1 MNNFFSSYALD
12 FLFMTETWLKPDD
25 LSSLGELSPP
35 DCSFYSSPRP
45 NGSGGGLATI
55 FKKSF
60 KCQLLPVDAFS
71 SFEAQL
77 LHIDLDG
84 PLIFLSWFTDH
95 PKLAQRLFMSS
106 QTSCQIKCHAVIDC
120 WFWGI
125 LISVFAAPLNLWLKI
140 LWISLTRSVSHSVSL
155 LPTHNLGHTL
165 DLILTIFRFLFLG

>member
-84 PLIFLSWFTDH
+84 PLIF
-95 PKLAQRLFMSS
+95 
-106 QTSCQIKCHAVIDC
+106 
-120 WFWGI
+120 I
-125 LISVFAAPLNLWLKI
+125 LIYRPPKVSTTFIHELSDFLSNQVSRCDRLLVLGDFNISVCCPSKPMVKNFMNLIDSFSFAQC
-140 LWISLTRSVSHSVSL
+140 VSSPNS
-155 LPTHNLGHTL
+155 
-165 DLILTIFRFLFLG
+165 